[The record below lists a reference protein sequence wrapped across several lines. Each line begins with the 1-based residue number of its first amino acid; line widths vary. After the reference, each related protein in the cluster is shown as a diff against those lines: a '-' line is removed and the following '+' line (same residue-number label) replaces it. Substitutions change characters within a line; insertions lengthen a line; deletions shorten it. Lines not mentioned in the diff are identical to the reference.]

1 MHCASTVR
9 GAVEFEA
16 RAEGGV
22 SLLCFSMPSGVSAH
36 TRCESSRPRACP
48 RLHQTRA
55 LVGKT
60 SSSGCSPPRSLMRS
74 LLLRLLLAAGGA
86 ACAELSSAKER
97 DGVWYTSDVKE
108 ERPEDGVRIFRVTA
122 DDRYRVLVISVPAA
136 TVSDPVTQHVQGCTA
151 EQWRPMH
158 SFTSDTSKGD
168 VAPDAYGCMLPVSGV
183 SRWAI
188 RIDSSRGNQGMMYF
202 GVSHVSKV
210 GTCEWACSPF
220 YGRLVRKCWNMDGAL
235 LVRSSPPEG
244 FPDFHL
250 KSVLCDE
257 EGQPTDLDGRA
268 ASNVIELT
276 LDADAG
282 TLTFRLNGG
291 PEGTAIAGFPPGAA
305 LRPVVALRYWGGV
318 GEEDQVTIRGG
329 RGCFARMRQ

>member
-1 MHCASTVR
+1 MANFASERDRSRAPGRMVYNLLDDLPDDLLLLC
-9 GAVEFEA
+9 A
-16 RAEGGV
+16 RA
-22 SLLCFSMPSGVSAH
+22 LITPDDF
-36 TRCESSRPRACP
+36 
-48 RLHQTRA
+48 
-55 LVGKT
+55 
-60 SSSGCSPPRSLMRS
+60 RSV
-74 LLLRLLLAAGGA
+74 LLASEANKSLRERLMP
-86 ACAELSSAKER
+86 ACTECKLRRHSLR
-97 DGVWYTSDVKE
+97 WGVKH
-108 ERPEDGVRIFRVTA
+108 TA
-122 DDRYRVLVISVPAA
+122 DDAVIRGDGARLRASGEAG
-136 TVSDPVTQHVQGCTA
+136 SK
-151 EQWRPMH
+151 WRR
-158 SFTSDTSKGD
+158 
-168 VAPDAYGCMLPVSGV
+168 AYGYMLPVSGV

-291 PEGTAIAGFPPGAA
+291 PEGTVIAGFPPGAA

>member
-1 MHCASTVR
+1 M
-9 GAVEFEA
+9 G
-16 RAEGGV
+16 
-22 SLLCFSMPSGVSAH
+22 
-36 TRCESSRPRACP
+36 
-48 RLHQTRA
+48 RL
-55 LVGKT
+55 
-60 SSSGCSPPRSLMRS
+60 P
-74 LLLRLLLAAGGA
+74 
-86 ACAELSSAKER
+86 
-97 DGVWYTSDVKE
+97 
-108 ERPEDGVRIFRVTA
+108 A
-122 DDRYRVLVISVPAA
+122 DDAVIRGDGARLRASGEAG
-136 TVSDPVTQHVQGCTA
+136 SK
-151 EQWRPMH
+151 WRR
-158 SFTSDTSKGD
+158 
-168 VAPDAYGCMLPVSGV
+168 AYGYMLPVSGV

-276 LDADAG
+276 LDADAKRRSG
-282 TLTFRLNGG
+282 SMAGPRHCNSWLSSRCGAATSHRFEVLGRRRRGG
-291 PEGTAIAGFPPGAA
+291 PSHDPQRKAQPECAS
-305 LRPVVALRYWGGV
+305 
-318 GEEDQVTIRGG
+318 E
-329 RGCFARMRQ
+329 

>member
-1 MHCASTVR
+1 MIRGDGARLRAS
-9 GAVEFEA
+9 GEA
-16 RAEGGV
+16 G
-22 SLLCFSMPSGVSAH
+22 S
-36 TRCESSRPRACP
+36 
-48 RLHQTRA
+48 
-55 LVGKT
+55 K
-60 SSSGCSPPRSLMRS
+60 
-74 LLLRLLLAAGGA
+74 
-86 ACAELSSAKER
+86 
-97 DGVWYTSDVKE
+97 
-108 ERPEDGVRIFRVTA
+108 
-122 DDRYRVLVISVPAA
+122 
-136 TVSDPVTQHVQGCTA
+136 
-151 EQWRPMH
+151 WRR
-158 SFTSDTSKGD
+158 
-168 VAPDAYGCMLPVSGV
+168 AYGYMLPVSGV

-235 LVRSSPPEG
+235 LVKSSPPEG

-329 RGCFARMRQ
+329 RGCFARLRQ

>member
-1 MHCASTVR
+1 MHRKCKLRRHSLR
-9 GAVEFEA
+9 W
-16 RAEGGV
+16 GV
-22 SLLCFSMPSGVSAH
+22 KH
-36 TRCESSRPRACP
+36 
-48 RLHQTRA
+48 
-55 LVGKT
+55 
-60 SSSGCSPPRSLMRS
+60 
-74 LLLRLLLAAGGA
+74 
-86 ACAELSSAKER
+86 
-97 DGVWYTSDVKE
+97 
-108 ERPEDGVRIFRVTA
+108 TA
-122 DDRYRVLVISVPAA
+122 DDAVIRGDSARLRA
-136 TVSDPVTQHVQGCTA
+136 SGEA
-151 EQWRPMH
+151 GSKWRR
-158 SFTSDTSKGD
+158 
-168 VAPDAYGCMLPVSGV
+168 AYGYMLPVSGV

-188 RIDSSRGNQGMMYF
+188 ICIDSSRGNQGMMYF

-329 RGCFARMRQ
+329 RAACPNAPVSECYVTRFQIAHKQKETLSTSSLSALCACPFRPHRISRNPLEIKRSLSSRPNHHENPLRLGGRSSYLSRSRPPPPRSSRSRRIELKSPKSSSRPRPPPPGGGPRP